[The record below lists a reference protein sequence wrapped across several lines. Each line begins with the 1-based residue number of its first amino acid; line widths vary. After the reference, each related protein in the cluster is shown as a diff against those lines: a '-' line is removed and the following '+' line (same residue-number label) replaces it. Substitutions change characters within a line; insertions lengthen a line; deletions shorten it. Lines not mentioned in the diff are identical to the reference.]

1 MLIGLLPLH
10 KNLNK
15 AWLTVLL
22 YYSSFFYIREN
33 NQQVILNTTL
43 ASKPNIALTVDVIGN
58 DGVDGFDDVDYLG
71 DGNMAVRFVI
81 ITHICIAKGVRRLQK
96 EFISNVNVLE

>member
-1 MLIGLLPLH
+1 MAYRIALLFFI
-10 KNLNK
+10 
-15 AWLTVLL
+15 LL
-22 YYSSFFYIREN
+22 YKRKLLTDN
-33 NQQVILNTTL
+33 NTTL
-43 ASKPNIALTVDVIGN
+43 ASEPNIALTVDVIGN

-81 ITHICIAKGVRRLQK
+81 ITHICIAKGVIRLQK